1 MPLTDQQKK
10 LIVSVDSKVKSI
22 FKRGG
27 NEETLLV
34 EMFDL
39 MPKIKSLLNSDNKKE
54 IELYFYEYDG
64 FYRYMKVLENL
75 AQRIAD
81 GKITIPR

>member
-1 MPLTDQQKK
+1 MGADG
-10 LIVSVDSKVKSI
+10 
-22 FKRGG
+22 GG

-39 MPKIKSLLNSDNKKE
+39 MPKIKSLLDSDNKKE